1 MASPSNTPKH
11 NGESSLL
18 NIRLVSSTFASVHKS
33 FALNHAIATAIPVT
47 TTLDVRLTVSLNWW
61 NDWSDRSRRLS
72 ILAEIGLIKFPQ
84 GLYRS
89 CELWLLIDR
98 TRYTW
103 EIFTANG
110 ICLRSQYWYKHPDT
124 ALAKAKAHID
134 RELAVAQIKE
144 IVGWV

>member
-1 MASPSNTPKH
+1 M
-11 NGESSLL
+11 
-18 NIRLVSSTFASVHKS
+18 
-33 FALNHAIATAIPVT
+33 
-47 TTLDVRLTVSLNWW
+47 
-61 NDWSDRSRRLS
+61 RLS
-72 ILAEIGLIKFPQ
+72 ILAEIGLLKFPQ

-89 CELWLLIDR
+89 YELWLLIDR

-110 ICLRSQYWYKHPDT
+110 VCLRSQYWYKHPDT

-134 RELAVAQIKE
+134 RELAVTQIKE